1 MVEVFGIVLVLF
13 CFIVVAVV
21 VVVSRL
27 SRLGP

>member
-21 VVVSRL
+21 VVSRL